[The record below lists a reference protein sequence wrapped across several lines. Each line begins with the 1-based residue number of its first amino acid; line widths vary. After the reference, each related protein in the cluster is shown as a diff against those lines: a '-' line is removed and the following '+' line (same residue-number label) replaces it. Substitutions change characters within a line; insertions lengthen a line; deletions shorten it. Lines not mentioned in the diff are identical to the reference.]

1 VSNGGDRVAHEL
13 VQVYAAAT
21 RHPER
26 AGRRLLGVA
35 RVVLEPGETR
45 VVEVPLHTERLRTW
59 SAPTRSLRVQPS
71 EWEVQAGPSVDAPG
85 VAAPLTVLGEA
96 DPPHRLPLEAW
107 HCDRREG
114 VVGVPVDPLRGTALA
129 CRVGSGRIA
138 WDAVDAAGP
147 VEIRL
152 RGTGRCRIVDGAG
165 RELADLRPGSDDWNP
180 LRFVLPAGTTSLV
193 LELEAPIAVAE
204 LRGVR

>member
-1 VSNGGDRVAHEL
+1 
-13 VQVYAAAT
+13 

-26 AGRRLLGVA
+26 AGRRLLGA
-35 RVVLEPGETR
+35 SRVVLGPGETR
-45 VVEVPLHTERLRTW
+45 VVEVPLRTERLRTW

-71 EWEVQAGPSVDAPG
+71 EWEVQAGPSADAPR
-85 VAAPLTVLGEA
+85 VASPLTVLGEA

-129 CRVGSGRIA
+129 CPVGSGSI
-138 WDAVDAAGP
+138 WWHAVDAEGP
-147 VEIRL
+147 VEVRL
-152 RGTGRCRIVDGAG
+152 RGTGRCRVVDGAG
-165 RELADLRPGSDDWNP
+165 RELADLRPGSDEWRR
-180 LRFVLPAGTTSLV
+180 LRFDLPAGVTSLV